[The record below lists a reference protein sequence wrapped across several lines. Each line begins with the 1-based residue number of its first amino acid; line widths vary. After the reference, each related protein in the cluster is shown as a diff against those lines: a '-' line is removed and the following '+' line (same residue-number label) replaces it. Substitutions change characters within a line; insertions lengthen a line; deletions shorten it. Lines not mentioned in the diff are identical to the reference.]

1 MNKGK
6 KESLWQEVGR
16 VNYDLV
22 LALIL
27 LFLFIAVLSYIL
39 LSESKNPKEKLK
51 S

>member
-1 MNKGK
+1 
-6 KESLWQEVGR
+6 

-27 LFLFIAVLSYIL
+27 LFLFIAVLGYIL
-39 LSESKNPKEKLK
+39 LSEGKNPKEKLK